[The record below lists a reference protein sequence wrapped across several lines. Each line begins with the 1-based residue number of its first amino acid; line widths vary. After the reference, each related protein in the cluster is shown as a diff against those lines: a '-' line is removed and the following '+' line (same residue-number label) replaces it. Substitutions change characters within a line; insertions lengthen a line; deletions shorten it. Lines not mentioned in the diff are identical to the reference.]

1 LKPKGESRLP
11 CMAPLRILGSR
22 TSRAAYRLAHSNGG
36 MEKRGCQGARHAKD
50 GKNRMDRIRMGR
62 KGILI
67 TVDGPA
73 GGGKSTVSRLLAAA
87 LGVFYLD
94 TGAMY
99 RAVALQA
106 RRARVAPMDG
116 RGLAR
121 LCSEMEL
128 HFEEVNG
135 AARLF
140 VGCEDI
146 SLAIRS
152 PEMDLLSSRVS
163 AVREVREAMTEMQR
177 RIGSDGG
184 LVAEGRDMGT
194 VVFPKADAK
203 FFLTAAPEIRVERRY
218 RERIQRG
225 DGISREEVERELT
238 RRDEQDMKRSLAPLV
253 PAEDAMILDTTAL
266 HAEQVVEVMLRRIR
280 QEGLLKKRD

>member
-1 LKPKGESRLP
+1 
-11 CMAPLRILGSR
+11 M
-22 TSRAAYRLAHSNGG
+22 
-36 MEKRGCQGARHAKD
+36 D
-50 GKNRMDRIRMGR
+50 GIRMGR
-62 KGILI
+62 KGLLI

-106 RRARVAPMDG
+106 RRTGVDPKDG
-116 RGLAR
+116 KRLAR

-128 HFEEVNG
+128 HFEDVNG
-135 AARLF
+135 AASLF
-140 VGCEDI
+140 VGREDI

-152 PEMDLLSSRVS
+152 PEMDLLSSRIS

-177 RIGSDGG
+177 RIGREGG

-194 VVFPKADAK
+194 VVFPNADVK

-218 RERIQRG
+218 RERIHRG
-225 DGISREEVERELT
+225 EGISREEVEKELT
-238 RRDEQDMKRSLAPLV
+238 RRDEQDMKRTLAPLV
-253 PAEDAMILDTTAL
+253 PAEDAVILDTTIL
-266 HAEQVVEVMLRRIR
+266 NPEQVVQFMLGRIR
-280 QEGLLKKRD
+280 QQGLLKKRD